1 MKKIGIWIKENKFDL
16 LIWFL
21 SALALGWLLRP
32 LLMNRVTPGWDTT
45 PHFYLFNKMVEYLK
59 VGRISG
65 YDSLWFGGFPAFKF
79 YGPLPYMLMSVPY
92 FVSAGNIGIPLSFN
106 LFLFALPF
114 LFLASLW
121 YTARVWFDKTGGY
134 IAMIFGTFFLCAV
147 QDKAYM
153 GVGIDSI
160 VSIGLFTSFFAICL
174 MMFFLGVIEKQRR
187 TPRISY
193 LLWGSV
199 ILTMLILTHAM
210 TLLFTLLL
218 LGIFT
223 LLNWKKFWKS
233 AVVMGLIALILSSF
247 WLLPFLKDLYL
258 SSGQKLGL
266 LGASSDPLFVLF
278 DFPSYYGDHAI
289 SLILAA
295 IPTLLLLICSI
306 TGLYVSVKGKNDFW
320 AFSFLFTLIVLPRQ
334 YLVAYFE
341 LPVHYYRY
349 TAHVYALNILLA
361 TAGMIFIIKNL
372 EKLKETP
379 RQILR
384 GLVVGLVIVCLL
396 ISYADKLNLS
406 DNPRNYTHRYNFTD
420 YSESADAQKILEY
433 MGNLKVN
440 NRVVV
445 PSLPALQDTLGTPHF
460 FATFLPLNYRISVIP
475 GLLAES
481 AVSTQFVLPTIA
493 KLGSSLNWGNTSLL
507 EDVNFSNQDMTS
519 MIQRLGLYNVQY
531 IIATKDNA
539 KMLLSDDAKKLVTS
553 LIDIGNFSVLELKE
567 FRPFVESTSYK
578 PFLFVDKGG
587 MEFLSFSKEW
597 FKTTGLF
604 EMPVIYTK
612 KPLSEL
618 PSEETDQM
626 GGYIVSM
633 PEGSFVSTQEYNKW
647 LATGKNV
654 IFLNCG
660 ASIELLDGLAGK
672 QINEKIK
679 FINPFND
686 SEGKVNLQDMM
697 VAAKQN
703 TIVRKPVELSVKT
716 DMELKFN
723 NVGGTVVNYSYFP
736 DWRIVNSK
744 QNIYWATPTMMWIF
758 SNGETE
764 IIYK

>member
-1 MKKIGIWIKENKFDL
+1 MEKFKNWIKENQLDL
-16 LIWFL
+16 LIWVF
-21 SALALGWLLRP
+21 SALALGWLLSP
-32 LLMNRVTPGWDTT
+32 LLVNRVTPGWDTT

-79 YGPLPYMLMSVPY
+79 YGPLPYILMSFPH
-92 FVSAGNIGIPLSFN
+92 FLTAGKIGLPLAFN
-106 LFLFALPF
+106 LFLFVLPF

-134 IAMIFGTFFLCAV
+134 IAMIFGTIFLCAV

-160 VSIGLFTSFFAICL
+160 TSIGLFTSFFAICL
-174 MMFFLGVIEKQRR
+174 MMFFLGVIEKHRKN
-187 TPRISY
+187 PKISY
-193 LLWGSV
+193 LVCGSL

-233 AVVMGLIALILSSF
+233 ALVMGVIALILSSF
-247 WLLPFLKDLYL
+247 WLFPFLKDLYL

-278 DFPSYYGDHAI
+278 DFPSYYGEHAT
-289 SLILAA
+289 SLMLAT
-295 IPTLLLLICSI
+295 IPTFLLLICSI
-306 TGLYVSVKGKNDFW
+306 IGIYVSVKGKNDFW

-334 YLVAYFE
+334 YLVAYFD

-361 TAGMIFIIKNL
+361 TAGIIFMIKKL
-372 EKLKETP
+372 ENFKEVP
-379 RQILR
+379 KQILKR
-384 GLVVGLVIVCLL
+384 LLGGLVIVCLL
-396 ISYADKLNLS
+396 IIYVDKFNLS
-406 DNPRNYTHRYNFTD
+406 DNPRNYTHKYNFSD
-420 YSESADAQKILEY
+420 YSENADAQKILEY

-445 PSLPALQDTLGTPHF
+445 PSLPTLQDTLGTPHF

-493 KLGSSLNWGNTSLL
+493 KLGSSLNWGNTALL
-507 EDVNFSNQDMTS
+507 EDFNFSNQDMTS

-539 KMLLSDDAKKLVTS
+539 KMLLSDDANKLVAS

-567 FRPFVESTSYK
+567 FRPFIEATNYK
-578 PFLFVDKGG
+578 PFLFVNKGG
-587 MEFLSFSKEW
+587 MEFLSFSKDW
-597 FKTTGLF
+597 FKTPRLF

-618 PSEETDQM
+618 PSDETDQM

-647 LATGKNV
+647 LATGKDIV
-654 IFLNCG
+654 FLNSE
-660 ASIELLDGLAGK
+660 ASPELILSLGDTPVSKKAKFIKSLS
-672 QINEKIK
+672 INE
-679 FINPFND
+679 
-686 SEGKVNLQDMM
+686 GKDILLNILLAARQDY
-697 VAAKQN
+697 
-703 TIVRKPVELSVKT
+703 IVRKEVEPILKSNM
-716 DMELKFN
+716 DLKFN
-723 NVGGTVVNYSYFP
+723 NIGGTIINYSYFP
-736 DWRIVNSK
+736 DWQIANSN

-758 SNGETE
+758 AKGETE
-764 IIYK
+764 LLYN